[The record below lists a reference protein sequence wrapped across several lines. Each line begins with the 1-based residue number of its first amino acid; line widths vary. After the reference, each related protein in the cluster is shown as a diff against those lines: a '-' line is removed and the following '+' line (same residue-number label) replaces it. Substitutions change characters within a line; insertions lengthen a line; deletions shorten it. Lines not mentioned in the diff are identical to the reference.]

1 MGYNE
6 MDQVWDKSQ
15 AARTDKLVLLAIA
28 RTYNVGKGSWPSQKT
43 LARVCGI
50 NVRSV
55 RRSIQALQDS
65 GELVWVRG
73 SNYSGKANLYYITVC
88 EGAKM
93 SAIVQPEMSA
103 ESAEMSAETNKNVRL
118 LNKQLNKLDKGKK
131 SLVFSCVP
139 GSEFWDVIAKA
150 RPDLSFV
157 ERKEFL
163 ESFAVSRDA
172 WWIDNAHTDEIL
184 LSKVLGCFPSAKGGV
199 E

>member
-15 AARTDKLVLLAIA
+15 ATRTDKLVLLAIA

-118 LNKQLNKLDKGKK
+118 LNKQLNKLDKKEEL
-131 SLVFSCVP
+131 SVFDSSFGGLLMMRSCDRVAGVLAP
-139 GSEFWDVIAKA
+139 LQVWELLQAFDVSHACVSAFNDKIRLERWWGFLDKA
-150 RPDLSFV
+150 
-157 ERKEFL
+157 
-163 ESFAVSRDA
+163 
-172 WWIDNAHTDEIL
+172 
-184 LSKVLGCFPSAKGGV
+184 AKGK